1 MDVKKKK
8 WWRPNK
14 QYLFA
19 NKHIFVG
26 MEICAFALAAVL
38 ANAVCLTTQLREK
51 ETQLSNM
58 APWTL
63 PTSGH
68 SFWANTTCLI
78 GIIKCVFTGLALLST
93 YREPHE
99 AETVGLR
106 QK

>member
-1 MDVKKKK
+1 METMDGCKKKKK

-51 ETQLSNM
+51 ETQLSTWHRG
-58 APWTL
+58 PFPHRVTL
-63 PTSGH
+63 SGQTQH
-68 SFWANTTCLI
+68 
-78 GIIKCVFTGLALLST
+78 V
-93 YREPHE
+93 
-99 AETVGLR
+99 
-106 QK
+106 